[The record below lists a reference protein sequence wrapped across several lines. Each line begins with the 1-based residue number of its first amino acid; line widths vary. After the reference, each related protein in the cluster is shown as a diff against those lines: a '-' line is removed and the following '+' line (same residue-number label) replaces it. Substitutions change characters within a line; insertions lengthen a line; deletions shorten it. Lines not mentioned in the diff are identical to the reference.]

1 MGRAGAYR
9 KLNQLDLAV
18 KDYRRSLEL
27 SEGESHINF
36 VNFRPRALAFVGEH
50 QQAAAAAEAIVSSA
64 SATGANFSEMA
75 KVFATCVDV
84 VGRDSSLTDPQRL
97 ELAEKYA
104 VRVIELLSRA
114 AEKGRFETLEDVAD
128 LRSDDRLKPIQNR
141 DDFKKFAVEL
151 EQSIQTK

>member
-1 MGRAGAYR
+1 
-9 KLNQLDLAV
+9 
-18 KDYRRSLEL
+18 
-27 SEGESHINF
+27 
-36 VNFRPRALAFVGEH
+36 
-50 QQAAAAAEAIVSSA
+50 
-64 SATGANFSEMA
+64 
-75 KVFATCVDV
+75 
-84 VGRDSSLTDPQRL
+84 LT
-97 ELAEKYA
+97 EKYA